1 MVTEKNNFSSNAWHN
16 FAKDKIISKCKN
28 DKPWRKVKQI
38 YSPPP
43 LKRGG
48 GSELCIYTTFVQLSL
63 QAPLGDV
70 LAGVL
75 RKMEPGKIGL
85 KKKTAVKCTWINVQ
99 EYSHSFF
106 TYFLGPSQTPTKTLF
121 AKIINGLKPASLL
134 YIPLSYIWQ
143 NLRYTSTYYTFL

>member
-1 MVTEKNNFSSNAWHN
+1 MINLEEKLNKFT
-16 FAKDKIISKCKN
+16 
-28 DKPWRKVKQI
+28 
-38 YSPPP
+38 PPP
-43 LKRGG
+43 LLQRGG
-48 GSELCIYTTFVQLSL
+48 GYELCIYTTFVQLSL

-85 KKKTAVKCTWINVQ
+85 KKKTAVKSTWINIQ

-134 YIPLSYIWQ
+134 YIPLSHI
-143 NLRYTSTYYTFL
+143 